1 MSLKTFH
8 IAFVTV
14 STLLSAGFG
23 LWCVSLF
30 SADSAWPYAAAGI
43 SSFTAAGGLVYYGY
57 RFLKKMEGISFF

>member
-23 LWCVSLF
+23 LWCIVRF
-30 SADSAWPYAAAGI
+30 SAQGALPYAAAGVM
-43 SSFTAAGGLVYYGY
+43 SFAGAGGLVYYGH
-57 RFLKKMEGISFF
+57 RFLKKMQGISFF

>member
-8 IAFVTV
+8 IAFVTI

-23 LWCVSLF
+23 LWCISRF
-30 SADSAWPYAAAGI
+30 SAEGAFPYAAAGI
-43 SSFTAAGGLVYYGY
+43 SSFAAAAGLVYYGY